1 MTITTTYFNHH
12 FLIAMPN
19 LMDPHFHQS
28 VTYICM
34 HTEEGAM
41 GIVINR
47 PLNLKLGEILLH
59 MELDTHDPT
68 VEDQP
73 VYDGGPV
80 QREHGFVLHR
90 PEQGDWDAMFNHNND
105 ICVTTSRDILVSIAE
120 GNGPQDTLVALGYAG
135 WQAGQLEQEVAEN
148 AWLSIPADA
157 DLLFNTP
164 IEQRWQAAASRL
176 GVDLSLISNQAG
188 HA

>member
-59 MELDTHDPT
+59 ME
-68 VEDQP
+68 
-73 VYDGGPV
+73 
-80 QREHGFVLHR
+80 
-90 PEQGDWDAMFNHNND
+90 
-105 ICVTTSRDILVSIAE
+105 
-120 GNGPQDTLVALGYAG
+120 
-135 WQAGQLEQEVAEN
+135 
-148 AWLSIPADA
+148 
-157 DLLFNTP
+157 
-164 IEQRWQAAASRL
+164 
-176 GVDLSLISNQAG
+176 
-188 HA
+188 